1 MKRLRREW
9 RAELF
14 IIKPVCKTTTANCK
28 TWQICSWS
36 EKIMNLRK
44 SFFMFFKCQKRA
56 KISHQP
62 RLPPRLLRVSSCVYS
77 LCLFRLSSYTRL
89 YLHTFTPL
97 LNVTPWVY
105 TVPLSFHP
113 SICQE
118 DCGLNFRE
126 SHERWVGFRRV
137 SPLEWANLNKKGL
150 RKCQEIHLQ
159 RDGGGKR
166 DCKTLEV
173 MTVNVV
179 RRCET
184 VDSGT
189 SFVFSFFLETSPPAL
204 FGSACWKH
212 AAAAASSGDLFKALP
227 AADAVLQVKH
237 AGCCDNKCRP
247 VTTIKLTHPE
257 SPWLQEQL
265 YRAVD

>member
-1 MKRLRREW
+1 MTDLLLRWENN
-9 RAELF
+9 ELE
-14 IIKPVCKTTTANCK
+14 
-28 TWQICSWS
+28 
-36 EKIMNLRK
+36 EK
-44 SFFMFFKCQKRA
+44 FFMFFKCQKRA

-62 RLPPRLLRVSSCVYS
+62 RLLRVSSCVYS
-77 LCLFRLSSYTRL
+77 LCLFTLSLSSYTRL

-189 SFVFSFFLETSPPAL
+189 SFVLCFFLETSPPAL

-212 AAAAASSGDLFKALP
+212 AAAASSGDLFKALP

-247 VTTIKLTHPE
+247 VTTIKLTRPE
-257 SPWLQEQL
+257 SPWLQGQL

>member
-1 MKRLRREW
+1 MKQLRREW

-28 TWQICSWS
+28 TWQICFWS

-62 RLPPRLLRVSSCVYS
+62 RLLRVSSCVYS
-77 LCLFRLSSYTRL
+77 LCLFTLSSYTRL

-137 SPLEWANLNKKGL
+137 SPLEWANLNKKDCANV
-150 RKCQEIHLQ
+150 RKYIYNET
-159 RDGGGKR
+159 GGKKR
-166 DCKTLEV
+166 L
-173 MTVNVV
+173 
-179 RRCET
+179 
-184 VDSGT
+184 
-189 SFVFSFFLETSPPAL
+189 
-204 FGSACWKH
+204 
-212 AAAAASSGDLFKALP
+212 
-227 AADAVLQVKH
+227 
-237 AGCCDNKCRP
+237 
-247 VTTIKLTHPE
+247 
-257 SPWLQEQL
+257 
-265 YRAVD
+265 

>member
-44 SFFMFFKCQKRA
+44 SFFCFSSVKNAPRSP
-56 KISHQP
+56 ISP
-62 RLPPRLLRVSSCVYS
+62 VCLRLLRVSSCVYS
-77 LCLFRLSSYTRL
+77 LCLFTLSSYTRL

-189 SFVFSFFLETSPPAL
+189 SFVFFVFLETSPPAL

-212 AAAAASSGDLFKALP
+212 AAAASSSGDLFQGFTCGGRCSP
-227 AADAVLQVKH
+227 SQT
-237 AGCCDNKCRP
+237 CR
-247 VTTIKLTHPE
+247 LL
-257 SPWLQEQL
+257 W
-265 YRAVD
+265 

>member
-44 SFFMFFKCQKRA
+44 SFFCFSSVKNAPRSP
-56 KISHQP
+56 ISP
-62 RLPPRLLRVSSCVYS
+62 VCLRLLRVSSCVYS
-77 LCLFRLSSYTRL
+77 LCLFTLSLSSYTRL

-159 RDGGGKR
+159 RDGGEKR

-189 SFVFSFFLETSPPAL
+189 SFVFCFFWKLVLQRYLGQLVENTPPPPPLVTFSRLYLRRTL
-204 FGSACWKH
+204 FSK
-212 AAAAASSGDLFKALP
+212 SNMP
-227 AADAVLQVKH
+227 AAVIISAALW
-237 AGCCDNKCRP
+237 R
-247 VTTIKLTHPE
+247 
-257 SPWLQEQL
+257 
-265 YRAVD
+265 R

>member
-1 MKRLRREW
+1 MTDLLLKWENN
-9 RAELF
+9 ELE
-14 IIKPVCKTTTANCK
+14 
-28 TWQICSWS
+28 
-36 EKIMNLRK
+36 EK
-44 SFFMFFKCQKRA
+44 FFMFFKCQKRA

-62 RLPPRLLRVSSCVYS
+62 HLPPRLLRVSSCVYS

-159 RDGGGKR
+159 RDGGEKR

-189 SFVFSFFLETSPPAL
+189 SFVLCFF
-204 FGSACWKH
+204 G
-212 AAAAASSGDLFKALP
+212 
-227 AADAVLQVKH
+227 
-237 AGCCDNKCRP
+237 N
-247 VTTIKLTHPE
+247 
-257 SPWLQEQL
+257 
-265 YRAVD
+265 